1 MFDSHKVRKMQNFS
15 QPPHNSHCTQRSLSE
30 EMRARLPTTNK
41 NAEEDG
47 NIDVERNFNINGND
61 DDFDSSGAMK
71 KKKSVSSSSL
81 PSMMLVPK
89 NPWLLLVLGILFGAF
104 LPTFMKHKSVRI
116 VHRHVKGAYKAHS
129 EASKEYLKRYRETYL
144 EEVKA
149 NVNNAETVML
159 LESVVKEE
167 EKKVEEELVK
177 EEVGA
182 VTREEGGDI
191 AFKTLENGNHVCL
204 PLIDEDFS
212 DLLSEEEMNES
223 GTVITRSEC
232 EWFAKYIRTSI
243 EASKLTSKCI
253 PDNHVFATKVNEHV
267 WEIFTY
273 AIQNIKSEKCFIDRL
288 IVLCLDD
295 TSALQCKEDGFTHC
309 IRYLYTLGA
318 SNFQQ
323 NDFWPITWLQTKMA
337 LALQSAKLTAFIH
350 DSDVLFLQVP
360 DLKKIVELDP
370 SSEMFHQWENFNYT
384 ALFENPSYKEESEP
398 VDVPHSGI
406 NSGQLLFLPTEKVR
420 QGLLLSLRRGKEWG
434 TNKNRLD
441 QDLITEATNEVGVK
455 RTGLSYK
462 YNSYCSTRSSNRQHA
477 HLEDWITFHVNC
489 ARDTGLKMHH
499 MREVQEDWIKH
510 KSG

>member
-1 MFDSHKVRKMQNFS
+1 LH
-15 QPPHNSHCTQRSLSE
+15 
-30 EMRARLPTTNK
+30 MRARLGIATDV
-41 NAEEDG
+41 NADG
-47 NIDVERNFNINGND
+47 NVDVEKTVDKNRS
-61 DDFDSSGAMK
+61 DDFVDSAMK
-71 KKKSVSSSSL
+71 KKKSVSSSFSFSFS
-81 PSMMLVPK
+81 SMLMTK
-89 NPWLLLVLGILFGAF
+89 NPWVLLVLGIVLGAF
-104 LPTFMKHKSVRI
+104 LETLARHKSVRG
-116 VHRHVKGAYKAHS
+116 VHKHAKSAYKAHR
-129 EASKEYLKRYRETYL
+129 EASKEYLRRYRETYL
-144 EEVKA
+144 GEV
-149 NVNNAETVML
+149 ETNYRSENENELL
-159 LESVVKEE
+159 LESMVKEE
-167 EKKVEEELVK
+167 ENKVEEALME
-177 EEVGA
+177 EEVGT
-182 VTREEGGDI
+182 VVPVDKEGEGETT
-191 AFKTLENGNHVCL
+191 FKTLENGKRVCL

-337 LALQSAKLTAFIH
+337 LALHSAKLTAFIH

-441 QDLITEATNEVGVK
+441 QDLITEATNKVGVK

-489 ARDTGLKMHH
+489 ARDTGLKMQF
-499 MREVQEDWIKH
+499 MKEIQEEWSKLKTD
-510 KSG
+510 